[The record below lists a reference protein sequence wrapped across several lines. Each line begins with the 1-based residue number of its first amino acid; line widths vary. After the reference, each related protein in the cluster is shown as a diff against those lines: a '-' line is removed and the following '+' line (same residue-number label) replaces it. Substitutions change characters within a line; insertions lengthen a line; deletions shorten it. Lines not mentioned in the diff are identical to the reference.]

1 MISVS
6 STYNPPRRG
15 TWRAHAGNASLP
27 ARQAACAGADARRGW
42 QRMSSIM
49 PWLLVTLCFALG
61 VASRS
66 ISDTFVVFVP
76 ALQHAFDAHRG
87 SVTLIYSFALL
98 IGGIAAPIAG
108 WIVDRFGLRTLTVV
122 GMTATTLATAS
133 ASQATEL
140 WHLYLGLGAV
150 MGFGAATLSG
160 VLSASLLGRWFPSR
174 RLGVALGVA
183 WSASGVGAMATF
195 PLAQYLITTE
205 GWRNA
210 YIVFAAG
217 SAVFIPLLLFLPWA
231 RIERGAPGLERSRA
245 AADRGPTVGEAVR
258 DWPFWALFS
267 SFALTSIG
275 IFSLVPQAMVYL
287 LERGIDG
294 PYAARALAVA
304 GLLTPLGM
312 VGFSWLADRGGRR
325 LAALLAYGCSI
336 AGVGALALVQGSG
349 DDLWLW
355 LYVLLFGGSMG
366 SRGPMISTLAT
377 LRYRGAHFGRIYG
390 LITIGSGV
398 GGFLGAWIGG
408 VLHDLT
414 GNYTAVM
421 VLSAAALVIAAAS
434 LGSEA
439 GARERL
445 GR

>member
-1 MISVS
+1 M
-6 STYNPPRRG
+6 G
-15 TWRAHAGNASLP
+15 
-27 ARQAACAGADARRGW
+27 
-42 QRMSSIM
+42 SIM
-49 PWLLVTLCFALG
+49 PWLLVALCFALG

-76 ALQHAFDAHRG
+76 ALQQAFDAHRG

-98 IGGIAAPIAG
+98 IGGVAAPVAG
-108 WIVDRFGLRTLTVV
+108 WIVDRFGLRVLTVV
-122 GMTATTLATAS
+122 GMTATALATAS
-133 ASQATEL
+133 ASQATAL
-140 WHLYLGLGAV
+140 WHLYLGLGVV

-174 RLGVALGVA
+174 RLGVALAVA

-210 YIVFAAG
+210 YIVFAAV

-231 RIERGAPGLERSRA
+231 RIERGAPGLQRSHT
-245 AADRGPTVGEAVR
+245 AADRGPTVGEAIR

-275 IFSLVPQAMVYL
+275 IFALVPQAMVYL

-336 AGVGALALVQGSG
+336 AGVGALALVRGPG

-355 LYVLLFGGSMG
+355 SYVLLFGGSMG

-421 VLSAAALVIAAAS
+421 ILSVAALVIAAAS